1 MPIERAV
8 PQCPS
13 MRWVRKCAQ
22 LAVAALAMASLPL
35 YAFDMQSHRGGRGL
49 LPENTLAAFENAI
62 RMGTTT
68 IELDIAIT
76 SDGIPVISH
85 DPALNPAYTRDA
97 NGQWLTRH
105 EPLIKNMT
113 LAEVQTY
120 DIGRLNPAHPYGRE
134 FPEQQPRDGQRIP
147 ALASLFKLV
156 ADMGAN
162 DVHFDIETKINP
174 RHPNNTL
181 PPEAFVETLLKV
193 IRDAGLTRRVM
204 VQSFDWRTLEILHR
218 LEPDIRTMY
227 LTVEWDDF
235 NTVRDPAW
243 TAGHSIQ
250 QFKDSVPHMVRASAG
265 NAEGIIWAP
274 NFKNLTP
281 ELTKTAKS
289 LGLQVIPW
297 TVNDKPQMQ
306 RMLGFGVDGIIS
318 DYPNRLRE
326 VMAEKGMP
334 LPKGVQR

>member
-1 MPIERAV
+1 
-8 PQCPS
+8 
-13 MRWVRKCAQ
+13 MRFFGSSGFRGGPAILGLTVALT
-22 LAVAALAMASLPL
+22 LAVVMPTTH
-35 YAFDMQSHRGGRGL
+35 AFDMQSHRGGRGL

-76 SDGIPVISH
+76 SDGIPVVSH

-120 DIGRLNPAHPYGRE
+120 DIGRLNPGHPYGRE

-147 ALASLFKLV
+147 ALADLFKLV
-156 ADMGAN
+156 NDMGAQ
-162 DVHFDIETKINP
+162 DLHFDMETKINP
-174 RHPNNTL
+174 HQPNNTL
-181 PPEAFVETLLKV
+181 APEDFVKTLLKV
-193 IRDAGLTRRVM
+193 IHEAGMTRRVM
-204 VQSFDWRTLEILHR
+204 VQSFDWRTLELLHA

-243 TAGHSIQ
+243 TAGHRIQ
-250 QFKDSVPHMVRASAG
+250 QFKGSVPHMVRASAG
-265 NAEGIIWAP
+265 TAPGIIWAP

-281 ELTKTAKS
+281 ELTKTAQS

-297 TVNDKPQMQ
+297 TVNDKPQMD
-306 RMLGFGVDGIIS
+306 RLLGFGVDGIIS
-318 DYPNRLRE
+318 DYPDRLRS
-326 VMAEKGMP
+326 VMAERGMA
-334 LPKGVQR
+334 LPKGVQK

>member
-1 MPIERAV
+1 MPVESAV
-8 PQCPS
+8 PQCQS
-13 MRWVRKCAQ
+13 MRWVSKSAQ
-22 LAVAALAMASLPL
+22 LAVAVLAMASLPL

-62 RMGTTT
+62 QMGTTT

-76 SDGIPVISH
+76 SDGIPVVSH

-97 NGQWLTRH
+97 HGQWLTRH
-105 EPLIKNMT
+105 EPLIRNMT
-113 LAEVQTY
+113 LADVQTY
-120 DIGRLNPAHPYGRE
+120 DVGRLNPTHPYGRE

-147 ALASLFKLV
+147 TLAALFKLV
-156 ADMGAN
+156 TDMGAN
-162 DVHFDIETKINP
+162 DLHFDMETKINP
-174 RHPNNTL
+174 HHPNNTL
-181 PPEAFVETLLKV
+181 APEAFVKTLLKV
-193 IRDAGLTRRVM
+193 IHEAGMTRRVM

-243 TAGHSIQ
+243 TAGHTIQ
-250 QFKDSVPHMVRASAG
+250 QFKGSVPHMVRASAG
-265 NAEGIIWAP
+265 KAQGIIWAP

-281 ELTKTAKS
+281 ELTKTAQS

-297 TVNDKPQMQ
+297 TVNEKPQMQ

-318 DYPNRLRE
+318 DYPDRLRA
-326 VMAEKGMP
+326 VMAEQGMP
-334 LPKGVQR
+334 LPKGIQK

>member
-1 MPIERAV
+1 MPLELTVSLCV
-8 PQCPS
+8 PTS
-13 MRWVRKCAQ
+13 WFSRSAKVAI
-22 LAVAALAMASLPL
+22 AALAMASLPVF
-35 YAFDMQSHRGGRGL
+35 AFDMQSHRGGRGL

-76 SDGIPVISH
+76 SDGIPVVSH

-120 DIGRLNPAHPYGRE
+120 DIGRLNPSHPYGRE

-147 ALASLFKLV
+147 TLAALFKLV
-156 ADMGAN
+156 NDMGAN
-162 DVHFDIETKINP
+162 DLHFDIETKINP
-174 RHPNNTL
+174 HHPNNTL
-181 PPEAFVETLLKV
+181 APEAFVKTLLKV
-193 IRDAGLTRRVM
+193 IREAGMTRRVM
-204 VQSFDWRTLEILHR
+204 VQSFDWRTLELLHT

-227 LTVEWDDF
+227 LTVEGTDF
-235 NTVRDPAW
+235 NTVRDSAW

-250 QFKDSVPHMVRASAG
+250 QFKGSVPHMVRASAG
-265 NAEGIIWAP
+265 KAQGIIWAP

-281 ELTKTAKS
+281 ELTKTAQS
-289 LGLQVIPW
+289 LALQVIPW
-297 TVNDKPQMQ
+297 TINDKPQMQ

-318 DYPNRLRE
+318 DYPDRLRD
-326 VMAEKGMP
+326 VMAEHGMP
-334 LPKGVQR
+334 LPKGIQK